1 MSYNETLEALLQQ
14 QKEIQQKINAQISAE
29 RNERIA
35 SIVADMA
42 KYHITAAELEKA
54 SRIKTPAPPRYRNP
68 QTGAT
73 WSGHGKRPKWV
84 LEAQAAGK
92 SLEDFLIRK

>member
-35 SIVADMA
+35 SIVADMV

-54 SRIKTPAPPRYRNP
+54 SRKKTPAPPRYRNP
-68 QTGAT
+68 QTACPCLWQT
-73 WSGHGKRPKWV
+73 
-84 LEAQAAGK
+84 
-92 SLEDFLIRK
+92 